1 MNQHWKAFLE
11 SQSARIGDD
20 GEARFDAAPADADCA
35 LCDLSHLGLIALGGE
50 DRAQFLQGQLT
61 NDIRLVD
68 ASHSQLSGFCGPK
81 GRMLANF
88 RVFERAQRIYLQ
100 LPASNLEPVLRR
112 LRMFVLRAKVE
123 LEDASDQLVRMG
135 MAGDC
140 APRLLG
146 GRFPGLPEAVGA
158 VSSQGEITLIRLP
171 DAGSA
176 RFELL
181 GPPAEMQILWK
192 ELAVHATAVN
202 ADFWA
207 LLDVR
212 AGIPTVYPETVEAFV
227 PQMANMQLVD
237 GVSFTKGCYTGQE
250 IVARMQYLGKLKRR
264 MYLAHV
270 DTAEAPK
277 AGDPLFAPQNASGQG
292 AGRVV
297 DARPVP
303 EGGYDLLAVAEIE
316 SAENGELR
324 LHDDQG
330 PLLKLRELPY
340 SLDSDPT
347 AN

>member
-1 MNQHWKAFLE
+1 
-11 SQSARIGDD
+11 
-20 GEARFDAAPADADCA
+20 
-35 LCDLSHLGLIALGGE
+35 
-50 DRAQFLQGQLT
+50 
-61 NDIRLVD
+61 
-68 ASHSQLSGFCGPK
+68 
-81 GRMLANF
+81 MLANF

-100 LPASNLEPVLRR
+100 LPASNLEPVLKR

-123 LEDASDQLVRMG
+123 LEDASDQLARIG
-135 MAGDC
+135 LAGDC
-140 APRLLG
+140 APPLLG
-146 GRFPGLPEAVGA
+146 GRFPGLPGAVGA
-158 VSSQGEITLIRLP
+158 TSSQDEITLIRLP
-171 DAGSA
+171 DAGNP

-181 GPPAEMQILWK
+181 GPPADMQLLWQ
-192 ELAVHATAVN
+192 ELAAHASPVN

-270 DTAEAPK
+270 DTSEAPK
-277 AGDPLFAPQNASGQG
+277 AGDPLYAPQNASGQG

-324 LHDDQG
+324 LHDAQG
-330 PLLKLRELPY
+330 PLLTLRELPY
-340 SLDSDPT
+340 SLDGDTS